1 MAAHE
6 DEIIALLADPDKALR
21 VWYDRFM
28 TTDDPE
34 LILAGEPVPSAR
46 RIAEIFDRWV
56 RRSRDQIRRA
66 VCPEYISLSQ
76 RNREIGEIG
85 VIATVST
92 ALGSLHFPIGV
103 DPVVTAVILVSRRS
117 LDDLCGGQPPTE
129 PPTQPPPEPIES
141 P

>member
-1 MAAHE
+1 MAARE

-34 LILAGEPVPSAR
+34 LILAGEPVPPVR

-56 RRSRDQIRRA
+56 RRSRGQIRRA

-76 RNREIGEIG
+76 RNRELGEIG
-85 VIATVST
+85 VIAAVST
-92 ALGSLHFPIGV
+92 ALGSLHLPFGV

-117 LDDLCGGQPPTE
+117 LDGLCDGQQ
-129 PPTQPPPEPIES
+129 PTQPPPEPIES